1 MKKKPQAEID
11 VQKLRIAHDPIIKR
25 AVTESKY
32 DDLFR
37 KLSHGQCI
45 VCDSGHA
52 NSLANVLR
60 TYISRHGI
68 KGKVKIPHRVQ
79 DEVEEVSLLVPE
91 VVQVLLQIRDNV
103 YFAPSKEQ

>member
-68 KGKVKIPHRVQ
+68 KGKVKSTERYTDGKGRVWLLH
-79 DEVEEVSLLVPE
+79 EV
-91 VVQVLLQIRDNV
+91 R
-103 YFAPSKEQ
+103 AKA